1 MKIQFIAVMT
11 AGLLCIP
18 FASMAEAPLTG
29 GYAPPAYYGGGNN
42 SNFFDDGSFYSDSR
56 GSGRAS
62 GKGEGSFSMSIS
74 GKARGEQTR
83 DGSFGSSG
91 YGGNGNHRPYQYP
104 AHYPYMAPYPYYGVP
119 PATVSPSS

>member
-18 FASMAEAPLTG
+18 LTSMAEASLPG
-29 GYAPPAYYGGGNN
+29 GYTHHAYYGGGNHGN
-42 SNFFDDGSFYSDSR
+42 IFEDGSFYSDQR
-56 GSGRAS
+56 RSGRAS

-91 YGGNGNHRPYQYP
+91 YGGNSNHRPYQYP
-104 AHYPYMAPYPYYGVP
+104 AHYPYMAPYPHYGVP
-119 PATVSPSS
+119 PAPLSPSS